1 MGIFS
6 TTTMHKWYV
15 AAVSRNVAA
24 CSNLARSSGKKAKKV
39 WQPNIVTQGESSA
52 MIKSMQSS
60 LPKLCI
66 LLIISDDI
74 AFVMISGC
82 HTFGL
87 KLDKNMSNQM
97 ERFALYMLHSTKF

>member
-6 TTTMHKWYV
+6 TTTTHTWYV
-15 AAVSRNVAA
+15 AAVSINVAA
-24 CSNLARSSGKKAKKV
+24 CSNLASSRKKVKKV
-39 WQPNIVTQGESSA
+39 WQPDIVTQGESSE

-74 AFVMISGC
+74 AFVTISGC

-87 KLDKNMSNQM
+87 KLDKKTSNQM
-97 ERFALYMLHSTKF
+97 ETFAVYMLCSTKF